1 MDQYAIKLKQFLEKE
16 CVPAEH
22 ILFDKSCHS
31 VAAAAEAA
39 NSDPDDFIKSIC
51 LKLESHQSQEESFGG
66 LVVAIV
72 KGADRASTK
81 RVAKVMKAI
90 SARLATPEEIL
101 EETGYPVGGTP
112 PLGFDAEFLIDPRV
126 IEKEAVFG
134 GGGSTKALIYLS
146 TQALKQANNGRI
158 VRIRK

>member
-1 MDQYAIKLKQFLEKE
+1 MDQYAVKLKQFLEKE

-22 ILFDKSCHS
+22 ILFDESCHS

-39 NSDPDDFIKSIC
+39 NSDPDNFIKSIC
-51 LKLESHQSQEESFGG
+51 LKLVRPQGEEGPAGG

-72 KGADRASTK
+72 KGENRASTK
-81 RVAKVMKAI
+81 RVAKVMKA
-90 SARLATPEEIL
+90 SVRLATPEEIS

-126 IEKEAVFG
+126 MEKEAVFG